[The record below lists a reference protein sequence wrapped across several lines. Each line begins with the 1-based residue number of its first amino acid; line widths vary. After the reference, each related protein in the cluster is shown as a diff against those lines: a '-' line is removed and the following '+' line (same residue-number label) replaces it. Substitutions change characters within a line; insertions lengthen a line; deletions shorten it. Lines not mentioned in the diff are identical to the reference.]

1 MVCITERHNT
11 DHAACDVCKNGPHA
25 VATRPSISDDSARGI
40 STNRAPRL
48 CTETTGCSG
57 WSTSSL
63 TSLMMMIMM
72 TTMRRCCISRIF
84 FRRNR
89 CARHAPLLLRRR
101 RQMDVG
107 TDQQLYSS
115 LSVSSL
121 RWWAIIMPE
130 PGVLAS
136 DHCLAN
142 SIGLRSDT
150 RCYFNVRSK
159 ADTSQL
165 NQPHGNDN

>member
-1 MVCITERHNT
+1 MVCITERDNT
-11 DHAACDVCKNGPHA
+11 DHAACDACKNGPHA
-25 VATRPSISDDSARGI
+25 VATRPSISNDSARGI

-72 TTMRRCCISRIF
+72 TTMRRCCISRMF

-115 LSVSSL
+115 LSLSLCLVSPMMSHRHARARRFSVRPL
-121 RWWAIIMPE
+121 SRKQYRPAIRREM
-130 PGVLAS
+130 L
-136 DHCLAN
+136 
-142 SIGLRSDT
+142 
-150 RCYFNVRSK
+150 F
-159 ADTSQL
+159 
-165 NQPHGNDN
+165 